1 MAPHPS
7 SDLIDEKHTLRRT
20 MGDRRSALSAA
31 DRASLS
37 AAAAERVLGL
47 PELEA
52 ATRAPG
58 GGVVAGYVS
67 FRGEIDP
74 APILEAARARG
85 ATVALPRV
93 GTGAPRLSFHLV
105 DVGVPLRAG
114 PWGLLEP
121 DAAAPEVGAPRIDL
135 MIVPGLAFDAR
146 GYRLGYG
153 KGHYDEVVR
162 PLRAAGHG
170 VLVGLAY
177 DFQVVDRCPAG
188 PGDETVDVLVTDRRV
203 LRAPALGRGGRS

>member
-31 DRASLS
+31 DRAALS
-37 AAAAERVLGL
+37 AAAAERVLAL
-47 PELEA
+47 PEMEA
-52 ATRAPG
+52 ATRVPD
-58 GGVVAGYVS
+58 GGVIAGYIA

-74 APILEAARARG
+74 APILQAARARG
-85 ATVALPRV
+85 AAVALPRV
-93 GTGAPRLSFHLV
+93 GTGTPRLSFHLV
-105 DVGVPLRAG
+105 EARAALRAG

-121 DAAAPEVGAPRIDL
+121 DAAAPEVGARDIDF

-146 GYRLGYG
+146 GHRLGYG

-177 DFQVVDRCPAG
+177 DFQIVDRCPAG
-188 PGDETVDVLVTDRRV
+188 AGDETVDVVVTDRRV
-203 LRAPALGRGGRS
+203 LRAGGGA